1 LKKLFKYFE
10 PLWQGSDR
18 RISLRS
24 VGAMALM
31 IDFVVNVHN
40 ASYVVIKVLN
50 LITMDK
56 TVDAAI
62 IASLAGYLA
71 QIALILG
78 IEAGLI
84 AALLA
89 LKTYQGN
96 VEFLKSNT
104 ATATQTTTITT
115 PATTIP
121 PSSAGVEQVS

>member
-1 LKKLFKYFE
+1 MKKIFRYFE
-10 PLWQGSDR
+10 PLWLGGDG

-24 VGAMALM
+24 FGAMALM
-31 IDFVVNVHN
+31 VDFIVNVHN

-50 LITMDK
+50 IIMMDK
-56 TVDAAI
+56 AIDAAI

-104 ATATQTTTITT
+104 STATQTTTIVT
-115 PATTIP
+115 PVP
-121 PSSAGVEQVS
+121 PGNTGVEQVTNP